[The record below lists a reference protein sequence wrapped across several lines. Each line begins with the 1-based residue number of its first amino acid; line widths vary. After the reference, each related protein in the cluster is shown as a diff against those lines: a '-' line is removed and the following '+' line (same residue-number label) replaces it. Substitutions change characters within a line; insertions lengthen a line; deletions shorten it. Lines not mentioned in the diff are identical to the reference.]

1 MPTSILQLED
11 LTIYYGK
18 ALAVDGVSMMVEDG
32 ETVAVIGPN
41 GAGKT
46 SLLRAVAGLTPS
58 NGRIL
63 FKEKTISGLKAYE
76 ISRQGIS
83 LCPEGRRLFPELTV
97 RQNMDLGAIMR
108 KDHKKVKADLENALR
123 LFPVL
128 KSRAGQMA
136 RSLSGGEQQML
147 AIGRAMMSDPEL
159 LMLDEPSMGL
169 ALMVKESISTSIV
182 EITKA
187 GGTILLVEQDAGMAM
202 DISKKIYLLENGRIR
217 LEGTAEEMAGNPH
230 VKEAY
235 LGIA

>member
-1 MPTSILQLED
+1 MSASILQIED

-63 FKEKTISGLKAYE
+63 FREKTISGLKAYE

-97 RQNMDLGAIMR
+97 RQNLDLGAIMR
-108 KDHKKVKADLENALR
+108 KDHKKVKTDLERFA
-123 LFPVL
+123 FV
-128 KSRAGQMA
+128 SRAEKPRRPDG
-136 RSLSGGEQQML
+136 
-147 AIGRAMMSDPEL
+147 PL
-159 LMLDEPSMGL
+159 LEWR
-169 ALMVKESISTSIV
+169 
-182 EITKA
+182 
-187 GGTILLVEQDAGMAM
+187 GTADVGHCEGHDVGPYLTDAG
-202 DISKKIYLLENGRIR
+202 
-217 LEGTAEEMAGNPH
+217 
-230 VKEAY
+230 
-235 LGIA
+235 

>member
-1 MPTSILQLED
+1 MPASILQIED

-58 NGRIL
+58 SGRIL
-63 FKEKTISGLKAYE
+63 FREKAISGLKAYE

-97 RQNMDLGAIMR
+97 RQNLDLGAIMR
-108 KDHKKVKADLENALR
+108 KDHKKVKTDLENALR

-217 LEGTAEEMAGNPH
+217 LEGTAQEMSGNPH

>member
-1 MPTSILQLED
+1 MPASILQIED

-46 SLLRAVAGLTPS
+46 SLLRAVAGLTPG

-63 FKEKTISGLKAYE
+63 FREKTISGLKAYE

-97 RQNMDLGAIMR
+97 RQNLDLGAIMR
-108 KDHKKVKADLENALR
+108 KDHKKVKTDLENALR

-147 AIGRAMMSDPEL
+147 AIARAMMSDPEL

-169 ALMVKESISTSIV
+169 ALLVKESIADSIV

-187 GGTILLVEQDAGMAM
+187 GGTILLVEQDASMAM

-217 LEGTAEEMAGNPH
+217 LEGTAEEMSGNPH